1 MRLLGICFVI
11 FFLCLCI
18 PNLNAA
24 KMYSWTDE
32 AGVMHL
38 SNQPPPENA
47 KGIKEY
53 DMIEESEKPSQGT
66 AGEVMRSE
74 PKEES
79 DTEKKEEN
87 VNKFSVDFRRI

>member
-1 MRLLGICFVI
+1 MRLLSICFVI

-38 SNQPPPENA
+38 SNQPPPEDA

-53 DMIEESEKPSQGT
+53 EMIEERSNAKRAER
-66 AGEVMRSE
+66 GE
-74 PKEES
+74 
-79 DTEKKEEN
+79 
-87 VNKFSVDFRRI
+87 